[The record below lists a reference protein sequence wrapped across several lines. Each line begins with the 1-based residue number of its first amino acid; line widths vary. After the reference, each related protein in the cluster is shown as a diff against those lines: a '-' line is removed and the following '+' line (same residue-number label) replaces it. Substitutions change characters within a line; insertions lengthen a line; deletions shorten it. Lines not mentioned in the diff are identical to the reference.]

1 MPRSQ
6 WDRRHSIGIAMAVL
20 VLLAQFILSL
30 HGAIHLA
37 KAGQD
42 HCEIAKVSHTFAAQ
56 LPSVPFQLVIPH
68 FHQPYQASAL
78 PALAQSEPHYGPPIR
93 APPLYG

>member
-1 MPRSQ
+1 MPRRLGA
-6 WDRRHSIGIAMAVL
+6 RRHSIAITMAVL

-30 HGAIHLA
+30 HSATHLA

-42 HCEIAKVSHTFAAQ
+42 HCEIAKASHSFAAQ
-56 LPSVPFQLVIPH
+56 LPSVPFQLITFC
-68 FHQPYQASAL
+68 FHQPHQASAL
-78 PALAQSEPHYGPPIR
+78 PALAQSEPHHGPPIR